1 MATIADL
8 SKYISPGNL
17 VDLEYKDL
25 EFYVK
30 MLNADKDNFI
40 KTITRLGIA
49 KSSVSSASSGG
60 GSSASPGG
68 SGSSAS
74 SGGGGSSASSG
85 GGSSASSGGSK
96 RCHGE
101 RCGGHGFITHNGCCE
116 PCLASMEAADR
127 AKERAAAKPSSGGGV
142 VGSIPPPNR
151 VIEYGIDRG
160 MYIELPLQ
168 RNLLEAALHERQRAE
183 TIAKYG
189 GIPGEIRYHNGP
201 GPFGPG
207 VHVVHHAAAGRF
219 VQRNPGVHG
228 GVNLLFGSAQIN
240 PNLLRF

>member
-8 SKYISPGNL
+8 SKYIPTSNL
-17 VDLEYKDL
+17 VDLEIKDL
-25 EFYVK
+25 EVYVG
-30 MLNADKDNFI
+30 MLNADKANFI

-60 GSSASPGG
+60 G
-68 SGSSAS
+68 
-74 SGGGGSSASSG
+74 GSSASSG
-85 GGSSASSGGSK
+85 GGSSASSGGGGSK

-101 RCGGHGFITHNGCCE
+101 RCAGHGSITRNGCCDA
-116 PCLASMEAADR
+116 CLTSMEAADR

-142 VGSIPPPNR
+142 VGSIPRPNR

-228 GVNLLFGSAQIN
+228 GGSLPFGVAEIN
-240 PNLLRF
+240 PHLLNF